1 MIDKQKNN
9 QPIQIYGDGHTIR
22 DYIYIDDVTEA
33 LLCAIPKNKSKVFNI
48 GTGIG
53 YSINELI
60 NILSR
65 LSNNTLNIQ
74 YLPKRSVDINKN
86 ILDVTHAY
94 KELGWKAKIDIETGI
109 KKILDGD

>member
-1 MIDKQKNN
+1 MFLEILKDDTYQTLIDEINN
-9 QPIQIYGDGHTIR
+9 
-22 DYIYIDDVTEA
+22 
-33 LLCAIPKNKSKVFNI
+33 C
-48 GTGIG
+48 G